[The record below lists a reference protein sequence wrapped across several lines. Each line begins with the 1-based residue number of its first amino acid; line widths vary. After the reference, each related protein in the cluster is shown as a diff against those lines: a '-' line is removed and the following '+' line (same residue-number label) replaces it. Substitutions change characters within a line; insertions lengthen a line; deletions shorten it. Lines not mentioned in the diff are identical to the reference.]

1 MTINTDIF
9 LGSGASITKIPEFD
23 IYFESTKNPSGA
35 FDDSSLTIIKAAT
48 AFSTHYSL
56 VNNLYVGCLLERYT
70 GTTLQTTHRI
80 TANTADT
87 ITFTPAATPA
97 SGDFFVI
104 KGYGAPVPAKKVTG
118 ATSVLAQPTITNGG
132 TRIEADESVIGNTAI
147 TGVSGLT
154 STGAEI
160 VLTLSAESSTVAF
173 AAESGTNYDE
183 DLLTINLAS
192 PSGAS
197 GITTLDVLFNT
208 EGAST
213 PSSSSND
220 SVVVAVANNATG
232 AEIAQSVLTALNGK
246 DVTVSR
252 SGATLTITNK
262 TGGFVGA
269 DMIAK
274 TGLADS
280 TITMGSI
287 QGGIVTSVTVTN
299 AGSSVSGSGSLSI
312 TSNGGTPAEL
322 ALSATTTTSAK
333 RLLSDGWLG
342 IVESVTFP
350 TTEIETKQ
358 VNLSLGTTRNKTYQ
372 YKGIETAS
380 GGNLGIVANQGTW
393 LYYFFGAMTSISA
406 TTLAGEPSS
415 DYIGGEDKV
424 YVKASNIPSTGPFFH
439 RVVETTLCPPNPN
452 HLQEHTTLKEL
463 DPPTGTTTMT
473 KGITYTIAEENGDNL
488 PSFAMEQ
495 TLSKLEGTNKF
506 RTDSTQTLE
515 SMNFI
520 KIARGC
526 RVNTLTLSANEN
538 EEVKMTVDVNTR
550 AVHALENNE
559 AYDGRRGVE
568 NDTNLYN
575 YSSVAEFREPFFF
588 SDGVF
593 SVFNHT
599 FLKINTLTLTMNN
612 NLQDRRF
619 LGVGNTSIQEALPAE
634 RTYEIQFTGHV
645 TDDRLYQELLNRT
658 EQTGSGTEITL
669 VFEKSNGEKITL
681 KFEDYMLSANN
692 FPIPDDKGAIVVE
705 ATVLPRTMTTCEV
718 ITHWK
723 I

>member
-232 AEIAQSVLTALNGK
+232 AEIAQSVLTALN
-246 DVTVSR
+246 
-252 SGATLTITNK
+252 
-262 TGGFVGA
+262 
-269 DMIAK
+269 
-274 TGLADS
+274 
-280 TITMGSI
+280 
-287 QGGIVTSVTVTN
+287 
-299 AGSSVSGSGSLSI
+299 
-312 TSNGGTPAEL
+312 
-322 ALSATTTTSAK
+322 
-333 RLLSDGWLG
+333 
-342 IVESVTFP
+342 
-350 TTEIETKQ
+350 
-358 VNLSLGTTRNKTYQ
+358 
-372 YKGIETAS
+372 
-380 GGNLGIVANQGTW
+380 
-393 LYYFFGAMTSISA
+393 
-406 TTLAGEPSS
+406 
-415 DYIGGEDKV
+415 
-424 YVKASNIPSTGPFFH
+424 
-439 RVVETTLCPPNPN
+439 
-452 HLQEHTTLKEL
+452 
-463 DPPTGTTTMT
+463 
-473 KGITYTIAEENGDNL
+473 
-488 PSFAMEQ
+488 
-495 TLSKLEGTNKF
+495 
-506 RTDSTQTLE
+506 
-515 SMNFI
+515 
-520 KIARGC
+520 
-526 RVNTLTLSANEN
+526 
-538 EEVKMTVDVNTR
+538 
-550 AVHALENNE
+550 
-559 AYDGRRGVE
+559 
-568 NDTNLYN
+568 
-575 YSSVAEFREPFFF
+575 
-588 SDGVF
+588 
-593 SVFNHT
+593 
-599 FLKINTLTLTMNN
+599 
-612 NLQDRRF
+612 
-619 LGVGNTSIQEALPAE
+619 
-634 RTYEIQFTGHV
+634 
-645 TDDRLYQELLNRT
+645 
-658 EQTGSGTEITL
+658 
-669 VFEKSNGEKITL
+669 
-681 KFEDYMLSANN
+681 
-692 FPIPDDKGAIVVE
+692 
-705 ATVLPRTMTTCEV
+705 
-718 ITHWK
+718 
-723 I
+723 